1 MLEAI
6 QISGAVRVPLAA
18 MQVKAVRSGGPGGQN
33 VNKVSSKIELRVD
46 LGLIEGLDERA
57 LERLRERVRN
67 QLDGEGRWL
76 LTSSLTRD
84 QSANLEDA
92 CAKVA
97 RAVRECLVAPIP
109 RRPTRPTHGSKLRRV
124 AAKKI
129 TGARKQARG
138 NKDWD

>member
-1 MLEAI
+1 MLEPI
-6 QISGAVRVPLAA
+6 QVSDAVRVPGAA
-18 MQVKAVRSGGPGGQN
+18 MQVKAVRASGPGGQN

-46 LGLIEGLDERA
+46 LGLIEGLDPAA
-57 LERLRERVRN
+57 LERLRQTLRN

-84 QSANLEDA
+84 QSVNLEDA
-92 CAKVA
+92 RTKVA
-97 RAVRECLVAPIP
+97 RAVAAALRAPTP

-124 AAKKI
+124 AAKKL

-138 NKDWD
+138 TKDWD